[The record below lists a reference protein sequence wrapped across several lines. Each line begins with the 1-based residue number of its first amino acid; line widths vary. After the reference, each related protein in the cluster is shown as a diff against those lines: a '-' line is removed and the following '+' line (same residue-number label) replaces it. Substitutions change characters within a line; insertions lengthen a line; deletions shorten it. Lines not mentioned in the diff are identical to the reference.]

1 MPFTTTR
8 TVAVALLFLNTTS
21 SLLNEFPI
29 RSETLLIYCLPQAG
43 ERVRVCVV
51 GKYPPIQ
58 GGISAQSYWMCR
70 WLAERGHDVDI
81 VTNASEVE
89 DEFRIALGPADAD
102 WLAPR
107 FPGGAVKVWSTETP
121 TSSYRHI
128 PRGNPV
134 VTKLA
139 SLAANAI
146 EAGRAD
152 VVLGFYLE
160 PYAVAAHLA
169 ASWTRRPLVIRHA
182 GSDVGRL
189 LEVTQ
194 LQRAYVEVLK
204 AATVVCAR
212 PAARARMVALGIP
225 EDRIVPDPGSLAP
238 RDLFTSDAP
247 PLDVAALLSSL
258 GETRAIDLDHPIVG
272 LYGKL
277 GAAKG
282 TYDLVAAL
290 ARLRRGSL
298 RFALLAAAHGS
309 REEEAR
315 FAAALHDGGLTES
328 TCTLPFLPHWRVP
341 SFLRACTL
349 VCALERRF
357 PISARS
363 PGVPAEVLACGTPL
377 ILSAEIARKQV
388 FAARLIHGYNVLV
401 VRDPTDHDE
410 LTGALRR
417 ALVDRAALREIGLR
431 GARVLP
437 PPLPSRDQIRPL
449 EEILEQAVEHGAP
462 APSARSAPEAPS
474 EDEESRSWHALQEP
488 HPDIATNALLD
499 RLFFRAGEGGAAPS
513 AQGAAARPRLADNVV
528 IRPFTRD
535 MESGGAGPC
544 AYAFQHLPFR
554 HRNRVVRLGLLHYL
568 AAELA
573 DGAHTGDAIADALN
587 ARRLGPLEPD
597 PAAARERVSHALVD
611 LFEEGILTL
620 AAQSS

>member
-1 MPFTTTR
+1 
-8 TVAVALLFLNTTS
+8 LLYFLT
-21 SLLNEFPI
+21 
-29 RSETLLIYCLPQAG
+29 QVG

-70 WLAERGHDVDI
+70 WLAEGGHDVDV

-89 DEFRIALGPADAD
+89 DDFRIALGAADAE

-107 FPGGAVKVWSTETP
+107 FPGGAVTVWSTETP

-146 EAGRAD
+146 EARRAD
-152 VVLGFYLE
+152 VVIGFYLE

-189 LEVTQ
+189 LDVPQ

-212 PAARARMVALGIP
+212 PAARARMVALGVP

-238 RDLFTSDAP
+238 RELFMPDAP
-247 PLDVAALLSSL
+247 PLDVAAFLSSL
-258 GETRAIDLDHPIVG
+258 GETRTIDLGRPIVG
-272 LYGKL
+272 VYGKL
-277 GAAKG
+277 GAVKG

-290 ARLRRGSL
+290 ARLRREGL

-309 REEEAR
+309 RDEEVR
-315 FAAALHDGGLTES
+315 FEAALRDGGLTDS
-328 TCTLPFLPHWRVP
+328 AYTLPFLPHWRVP
-341 SFLRACTL
+341 SLLRACTL

-377 ILSAEIARKQV
+377 VLSVEIARKQA
-388 FAARLIHGYNVLV
+388 FAARLIHGYNVLL

-410 LTGALRR
+410 LTATLRR
-417 ALVDRAALREIGLR
+417 ALVDLAVLREIGLR

-437 PPLPSRDQIRPL
+437 PARPARDQIRPL
-449 EEILEQAVEHGAP
+449 EEILAQAVEHGAP

-474 EDEESRSWHALQEP
+474 EDEESRSWHALQQP

-499 RLFFRAGEGGAAPS
+499 RLFFRGGEADAAWS
-513 AQGAAARPRLADNVV
+513 GQGAPTRPRLAENVV

-535 MESGGAGPC
+535 MENGAAEPC
-544 AYAFQHLPFR
+544 AYAFQHMPFLR
-554 HRNRVVRLGLLHYL
+554 RNRVVRLGLLHYL
-568 AAELA
+568 VTELA
-573 DGAHTGDAIADALN
+573 DGAHTADAIADELN
-587 ARRLGPLEPD
+587 AGRFGPLEPE
-597 PAAARERVSHALVD
+597 PAAARERVSQAVFD

-620 AAQSS
+620 SPMSS

>member
-1 MPFTTTR
+1 LVYCPR
-8 TVAVALLFLNTTS
+8 LL
-21 SLLNEFPI
+21 
-29 RSETLLIYCLPQAG
+29 QAG

-51 GKYPPIQ
+51 GKYPPIE

-70 WLAERGHDVDI
+70 WLAERGHDVDV

-89 DEFRIALGPADAD
+89 DEFRIALGEADAE
-102 WLAPR
+102 WVEPR
-107 FPGGAVKVWSTETP
+107 FPGGAVTVWRTETP

-139 SLAANAI
+139 SLAVNAI
-146 EAGRAD
+146 EARQAD
-152 VVLGFYLE
+152 VVVGFYLE

-189 LEVTQ
+189 LEVSQ

-212 PAARARMVALGIP
+212 PAARARMVSLGVS

-238 RDLFTSDAP
+238 RELFTPDAP
-247 PLDVAALLSSL
+247 RLDVAAFLSSL
-258 GETRAIDLDHPIVG
+258 GETRAIDLDRPIVG
-272 LYGKL
+272 VYGKL

-290 ARLRRGSL
+290 AQLRREGL

-309 REEEAR
+309 RDEEAR
-315 FAAALHDGGLTES
+315 FQAALRDGALEDS
-328 TCTLPFLPHWRVP
+328 AYTLPFLPHWRVP
-341 SFLRACTL
+341 SFVRACTL

-377 ILSAEIARKQV
+377 VLSAEIARKQV
-388 FAARLIHGYNVLV
+388 FAARLIHGGNVLL

-410 LTGALRR
+410 LTATLRR
-417 ALVDRAALREIGLR
+417 ALVDSEALREIGLR
-431 GARVLP
+431 GTRVLP
-437 PPLPSRDQIRPL
+437 PPLPPGDQIRPL
-449 EEILEQAVEHGAP
+449 EEILAQAIEHRVR
-462 APSARSAPEAPS
+462 APSATAAPEVPS

-499 RLFFRAGEGGAAPS
+499 RLFFRAGEAEEAWAGKGAS
-513 AQGAAARPRLADNVV
+513 ARPRLADNVV

-535 MESGGAGPC
+535 MENGGTGPC
-544 AYAFQHLPFR
+544 AYAFQHMPFR
-554 HRNRVVRLGLLHYL
+554 RRNRIVRLGPLHYL

-573 DGAHTGDAIADALN
+573 DGARTADAIADQLN
-587 ARRLGPLEPD
+587 AGRFGPLERD
-597 PAAARERVSHALVD
+597 PTAARERVSQALVD

-620 AAQSS
+620 SRVSS